1 MKLWI
6 MIFSVALFAGG
17 TCLGVA
23 LQPKL
28 APPAAAARPPEP
40 SWGDYRYRE
49 QFSVQRFAEELDLT
63 AEQDHQLDLILDETR
78 RDLEAYGRAM
88 RSAHERSREKVT
100 GILSEEQKKKLEALM
115 AQERERRSKG
125 ELDRKVESYRK
136 ILALNEEQARAL
148 AAAFSASRGK
158 KRDFFSDRRPGGDYR
173 AFSKTVREEQNQD
186 VKKALTPE
194 QYARYLDLQ
203 ELQDH
208 HH

>member
-6 MIFSVALFAGG
+6 MIFSAALFAGG

-28 APPAAAARPPEP
+28 APPVPAKPAEP
-40 SWGDYRYRE
+40 SWGDSRYRE

-88 RSAHERSREKVT
+88 RSAHERSREKVM
-100 GILSEEQKKKLEALM
+100 GILSGEQKKKLETLM
-115 AQERERRSKG
+115 AQEREKRSKG
-125 ELDRKVESYRK
+125 DAERKVESYRK
-136 ILALNEEQARAL
+136 LLGLNEEQSRAL
-148 AAAFSASRGK
+148 TAAFAAGRAK
-158 KRDFFSDRRPGGDYR
+158 KRDFFAERKPGVDYR
-173 AFSKTVREEQNQD
+173 GFSRTVREEQNQEIR
-186 VKKALTPE
+186 KALTPD
-194 QYARYLDLQ
+194 QYARYQELQ